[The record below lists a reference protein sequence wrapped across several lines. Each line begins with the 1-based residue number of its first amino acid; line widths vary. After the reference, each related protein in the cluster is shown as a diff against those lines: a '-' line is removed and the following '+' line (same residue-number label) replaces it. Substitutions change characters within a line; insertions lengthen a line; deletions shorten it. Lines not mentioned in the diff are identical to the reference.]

1 MSPNIE
7 SRSSPGQ
14 GSPAPFSPPV
24 GRLYRRP
31 LVTRRSVSASGSEN
45 EAESVDETRRN
56 FLKLIAV
63 AGVIGAVGGGVG
75 SALEYAGR
83 PPVVGLSSYPAVQL
97 EDVDGSALTA
107 SKVMGEY
114 NVATSDALV
123 FNYPLTNEPNLLVNL
138 APAPG
143 GTGGATQVA
152 GGVGPRGSIVAF
164 SAICQHLGCSAPS
177 IAFYPPG
184 TCPKSFGSVDFYI
197 HCSCHG
203 STYDASRAAA
213 NLTGPAVRPL
223 PQVTL
228 EWKSSDDSLW
238 AVGVTGPTVM
248 GHSNTLT
255 GGMGVGSVSRLQR
268 QSPIILCS
276 FP

>member
-1 MSPNIE
+1 MKAGRDSG
-7 SRSSPGQ
+7 SSPGRE
-14 GSPAPFSPPV
+14 GSTPFSASV
-24 GRLYRRP
+24 GRLD
-31 LVTRRSVSASGSEN
+31 RRSGVLPWSAPSRTPDSDSD
-45 EAESVDETRRN
+45 SVDETRRN
-56 FLKLIAV
+56 LLKLIAV

-75 SALEYAGR
+75 SAFEYAGR
-83 PPVVGLSSYPAVQL
+83 PPAVGLSSYPEVQL
-97 EDVDGSALTA
+97 QDVDGSVLTA
-107 SKVMGEY
+107 TKVMDEY
-114 NVATSDALV
+114 NVTTSDALV
-123 FNYPLTNEPNLLVNL
+123 FNYPLANEPNLLVNL
-138 APAPG
+138 APSPG
-143 GTGGATQVA
+143 GTKGATQVP

-164 SAICQHLGCSAPS
+164 SAICQHLGCAAPS

-184 TCPKSFGSVDFYI
+184 TCPKSFGSVAFYI

-203 STYDASRAAA
+203 STYDAARGAA

-228 EWKSSDDSLW
+228 QWRSSDDSLW

-248 GHSNTLT
+248 GHSNTLQ
-255 GGMGVGSVSRLQR
+255 GGLGVGSVSRLGR